1 MEHDLTV
8 SERLVQ
14 RFSASLAKLRIQ
26 STAIPEKSNS
36 KNNRQIM
43 KIQ

>member
-14 RFSASLAKLRIQ
+14 RFSASLAKLCIQ
-26 STAIPEKSNS
+26 SAAVPEEKRETKKPNAI
-36 KNNRQIM
+36 
-43 KIQ
+43 